1 MKFNL
6 LNILSL
12 TLIIVTVL
20 GGIVTT
26 ITPKEYHLFLDLP
39 AIFLVV
45 GGTMGVAA
53 LTVQVNRI
61 AVLFKAF
68 FFQIIK
74 NKRIKHQ
81 NYVREV
87 MVAAEAYRR
96 GDALNLIIDDCN
108 DLFLKEGLQLIG
120 DNILKG
126 DDLFEVLSER
136 VKNMYTLYSE
146 EANRFKN
153 LGKFPPAY
161 GLMGT
166 VLGMIALLS
175 NLGGA
180 DAMKMIGPAM
190 GTCLVATFMGIVV
203 ANVIILPIGDTLAD
217 NAKELH
223 LKNKIIL
230 EGLKL
235 IYTKTNPIIVAERLN
250 SFLLPGE
257 RLDWKE
263 VAGQQS

>member
-1 MKFNL
+1 M
-6 LNILSL
+6 NIFS
-12 TLIIVTVL
+12 VL
-20 GGIVTT
+20 GFIGIICVVLAGVVTT

-45 GGTMGVAA
+45 GGTIGVAA
-53 LTVQVNRI
+53 FTVQLNRVG
-61 AVLFKAF
+61 VLLKSF
-68 FFQIIK
+68 FLRLIK
-74 NKRIKHQ
+74 SKRVKHQ
-81 NYVREV
+81 VLVKEV
-87 MVAAEAYRR
+87 MLAAEEYRR
-96 GDALNLIIDDCN
+96 GDPLSTIADHCHDH
-108 DLFLKEGLQLIG
+108 FLKEGLLLMN

-126 DDLFEVLSER
+126 EDLFDVLGDR
-136 VKNMYTLYSE
+136 VKNMHGHYSE

-153 LGKFPPAY
+153 LAKFPPAY

-190 GTCLVATFMGIVV
+190 GTCLVATFMGIVM
-203 ANVIILPIGDTLAD
+203 ANVVILPIGDSLSD
-217 NAKELH
+217 NAKEIY

-230 EGLKL
+230 EGLRL
-235 IYTKTNPIIVAERLN
+235 ISVKTNPIIVAEKLN
-250 SFLLPGE
+250 SFLLPSD

-263 VAGQQS
+263 VAKAS